1 MSVKSLSTAP
11 LSRPRATAAHDIGLE
26 IKRLIFTGNLRPG
39 DRVPQA
45 EIALTLGVSATPV
58 REAVVALGQEGRV
71 VLHAH
76 RGAFVAPFDA
86 GVVHDHFE
94 LCGVVF
100 GHAAR
105 LASERADDAALD
117 RLMALGKRIA
127 ATKSPDAL
135 LDFVTAFYALVNQV
149 AGSSSL
155 RAALRSLAGIVPG
168 NLFAV
173 VPAAG
178 PIAREGMTDM
188 LAAMR
193 QRDGRAAADSCAR
206 MYRRHGDAIV
216 AHLIDQGVFGA

>member
-1 MSVKSLSTAP
+1 MTVNPIATRPSP
-11 LSRPRATAAHDIGLE
+11 RPRATAAHDIGME

-45 EIALTLGVSATPV
+45 EIALALGVSATPV

-86 GVVHDHFE
+86 GVVRDHFE

-105 LASERADDAALD
+105 LASERADDAAME
-117 RLMALGKRIA
+117 RLAALVKRIG
-127 ATKSPDAL
+127 ATTAPDTL
-135 LDFVTAFYALVNQV
+135 LDLVTAFYALVNQV

-168 NLFAV
+168 NLFEV

-178 PIAREGMTDM
+178 AIAREGMTDM
-188 LAAMR
+188 LDAMR
-193 QRDGRAAADSCAR
+193 RRDGNGATESCAR

-216 AHLIDQGVFGA
+216 DHLVKQGVFAA